1 MKLKNIPI
9 CAITDE
15 NLTFT
20 VPALFISILENS
32 SEDYFYRFYCFVNH
46 KVSDEDRNKICAIQD
61 SYENCSVEIVDMG
74 RTYQDCINRHP
85 TVTNAC
91 LYKFAIIDK
100 LPQYDKVIYLDT
112 DIVVLDDIST
122 LYDIDLKDN
131 YVGGVFNIFYY
142 MVKRN
147 LISLLNIPD
156 LESYFNA
163 GVMLMNTR
171 KMREDNIIKE
181 LEKYAGQFEGSVDQ
195 HIFNKVCYGKILNI
209 PPKYNLTLKYQE
221 LYNLPEANAFYT
233 KQEIDDAINSPV
245 IMHYTG
251 DRKPWKY
258 ANLQFSWKW
267 YKYYKM
273 SPFKDLPLDRQ
284 ELILRNK
291 DFLLGIKIQNLL
303 LKVGKEL
310 SDRLNL
316 KVDYFQFFS
325 VVKLLKKKHI
335 SPICFIIKS
344 ANLNK
349 ENNNLIELISK
360 LREQGST
367 VFVISHSGGRLSSK
381 FKKVSNYF
389 FIIKDVDIRIMRA
402 LRIFKFVVISEAEM
416 YKTVQKIFNANLS
429 YLWLI
434 DNLENKEKF
443 ANKYPVVSELLN
455 DSKNIIYGYDL
466 DKISNILVLE

>member
-1 MKLKNIPI
+1 M
-9 CAITDE
+9 
-15 NLTFT
+15 
-20 VPALFISILENS
+20 
-32 SEDYFYRFYCFVNH
+32 
-46 KVSDEDRNKICAIQD
+46 
-61 SYENCSVEIVDMG
+61 
-74 RTYQDCINRHP
+74 
-85 TVTNAC
+85 
-91 LYKFAIIDK
+91 
-100 LPQYDKVIYLDT
+100 
-112 DIVVLDDIST
+112 
-122 LYDIDLKDN
+122 
-131 YVGGVFNIFYY
+131 
-142 MVKRN
+142 
-147 LISLLNIPD
+147 
-156 LESYFNA
+156 
-163 GVMLMNTR
+163 
-171 KMREDNIIKE
+171 
-181 LEKYAGQFEGSVDQ
+181 
-195 HIFNKVCYGKILNI
+195 
-209 PPKYNLTLKYQE
+209 
-221 LYNLPEANAFYT
+221 
-233 KQEIDDAINSPV
+233 
-245 IMHYTG
+245 
-251 DRKPWKY
+251 
-258 ANLQFSWKW
+258 
-267 YKYYKM
+267 
-273 SPFKDLPLDRQ
+273 Q